1 MKLKQEDRDL
11 LHEFFCAQSVW
22 MKENSLLNSKNLNE
36 FKKRFLDFE
45 KSKNCEENLACKLFE
60 FALAHELL
68 KCEERNLTA
77 VYNADVK
84 KGIKKL
90 KLNYVPV
97 VKPATDNPSILLWV
111 NEAKIA
117 YEVHSSHVV
126 ALDRSIQKKSDR
138 NARELKASYEAS
150 KDLIVP

>member
-11 LHEFFCAQSVW
+11 LHEFFCSQSVW

-60 FALAHELL
+60 FALEDELL
-68 KCEERNLTA
+68 KCQERNSDD
-77 VYNADVK
+77 ADVK
-84 KGIKKL
+84 KRIKKV
-90 KLNYVPV
+90 KLNYVPI
-97 VKPATDNPSILLWV
+97 VKPATNNPSILLWV
-111 NEAKIA
+111 NEAKIE

-126 ALDRSIQKKSDR
+126 ALDRSIQKKLDR
-138 NARELKASYEAS
+138 NAAERRASYEAV
-150 KDLIVP
+150 KDLIVR

>member
-1 MKLKQEDRDL
+1 MKLKQEDRNL

-22 MKENSLLNSKNLNE
+22 MKKNSLLNSKNLNE

-68 KCEERNLTA
+68 KCEERNLIA

-84 KGIKKL
+84 KGIKKV
-90 KLNYVPV
+90 KLNYVPI

-111 NEAKIA
+111 NEAKIV
-117 YEVHSSHVV
+117 YEVPASST
-126 ALDRSIQKKSDR
+126 AKLNRSIQKNWIRMQQKEEQAMKKRKIS
-138 NARELKASYEAS
+138 
-150 KDLIVP
+150 